1 MMQSPLKP
9 DDMFYQKQ
17 KLTRLSQKFFTLCY
31 IFYFTFFYRTF
42 FKTVGEL
49 LHLLT
54 VHTKLIFQSA
64 LQKALVVEEKRD
76 CGTGA
81 LRTPFLAEH
90 LWWLLLFSSPEIALE
105 TTYFMLFVK
114 NLNENLEKKLVIMFV
129 SMEQI
134 NFSNISFFCMLHL
147 LLLRKTPQSSMAGEK
162 LCL

>member
-1 MMQSPLKP
+1 
-9 DDMFYQKQ
+9 MFYQKQ

-42 FKTVGEL
+42 FKMVGEL

-81 LRTPFLAEH
+81 LRTLFLGEH
-90 LWWLLLFSSPEIALE
+90 LWWLLLFSEIALE
-105 TTYFMLFVK
+105 TIYFMLFVK

-147 LLLRKTPQSSMAGEK
+147 LLSRKTRQSSMAGEK

>member
-1 MMQSPLKP
+1 
-9 DDMFYQKQ
+9 MFYQKQ

-42 FKTVGEL
+42 FKTVGKL

-54 VHTKLIFQSA
+54 VYTKLIFQSA

-81 LRTPFLAEH
+81 LRTLFLGEH
-90 LWWLLLFSSPEIALE
+90 LWWLLLFSEIALE
-105 TTYFMLFVK
+105 TIYFMLFVK

-134 NFSNISFFCMLHL
+134 NFSNISFFCMLHP

>member
-1 MMQSPLKP
+1 
-9 DDMFYQKQ
+9 MFYQKQ

-42 FKTVGEL
+42 FKTVGKL

-54 VHTKLIFQSA
+54 VYTKLIFQSA

-81 LRTPFLAEH
+81 LRTLFLGEH
-90 LWWLLLFSSPEIALE
+90 LWWLLLFSEIALE
-105 TTYFMLFVK
+105 TIYFMLFVK

-147 LLLRKTPQSSMAGEK
+147 LLSRKTRQSSMAGEK

>member
-1 MMQSPLKP
+1 
-9 DDMFYQKQ
+9 MFYQKQ

-42 FKTVGEL
+42 FKTVGKL

-81 LRTPFLAEH
+81 LRTLFLGEH
-90 LWWLLLFSSPEIALE
+90 LWWLLLFSEIALE
-105 TTYFMLFVK
+105 TIYFMLFVK

-147 LLLRKTPQSSMAGEK
+147 LLSRKTRQSSMAGEK

>member
-42 FKTVGEL
+42 FKMVGEL

-81 LRTPFLAEH
+81 LRTLFLGEH
-90 LWWLLLFSSPEIALE
+90 LWWLLLFSEIALE
-105 TTYFMLFVK
+105 TIYFMLFVK

-147 LLLRKTPQSSMAGEK
+147 LLSRKTRQSSMAGEK

>member
-1 MMQSPLKP
+1 
-9 DDMFYQKQ
+9 MFYQKQ

-42 FKTVGEL
+42 FKTVGKL

-81 LRTPFLAEH
+81 LRTLFLGEH
-90 LWWLLLFSSPEIALE
+90 LWWLLLFSEIALE
-105 TTYFMLFVK
+105 TIYFMLFVK

-134 NFSNISFFCMLHL
+134 NFSNISFFCILHP

>member
-1 MMQSPLKP
+1 
-9 DDMFYQKQ
+9 MFYQKQ

-42 FKTVGEL
+42 FKMVGQL

-81 LRTPFLAEH
+81 LRTLFLGEH
-90 LWWLLLFSSPEIALE
+90 LWWLLLFSEIALE
-105 TTYFMLFVK
+105 TIYFMLFVK

-147 LLLRKTPQSSMAGEK
+147 LLSRKTRQSSMAGEK

>member
-1 MMQSPLKP
+1 
-9 DDMFYQKQ
+9 MFYQKQ

-42 FKTVGEL
+42 FKMVGEL

-81 LRTPFLAEH
+81 LRTLFLGEH
-90 LWWLLLFSSPEIALE
+90 LWWLLLFSEIALE
-105 TTYFMLFVK
+105 TIYFMLFVK

-134 NFSNISFFCMLHL
+134 NFSNISFFCRLHL
-147 LLLRKTPQSSMAGEK
+147 LLSRKTRQSSMAGEK

>member
-1 MMQSPLKP
+1 
-9 DDMFYQKQ
+9 MFYQKQ

-42 FKTVGEL
+42 FKTVGKL

-81 LRTPFLAEH
+81 LRTLFLGEH
-90 LWWLLLFSSPEIALE
+90 LWWLLLFSEIALE
-105 TTYFMLFVK
+105 TIYFMLFVK

-134 NFSNISFFCMLHL
+134 NFSNISFFCMLHP
-147 LLLRKTPQSSMAGEK
+147 LLLRNTPQSSMAGEK